1 MKIMKQEKKKNS
13 EWTVTIG
20 KSKKTF
26 DSFEEALRFADTSE
40 TKGTRAVDFTG
51 QRIIVIP
58 AITREKKDIA

>member
-1 MKIMKQEKKKNS
+1 MKKDKKTS

-20 KSKKTF
+20 KSRKTF
-26 DSFEEALRFADTSE
+26 DSFEEALRFADNSQ

-58 AITREKKDIA
+58 TATRPKKDIA

>member
-1 MKIMKQEKKKNS
+1 MKKDKKTS

-26 DSFEEALRFADTSE
+26 ESFEDALRFADNSE

-58 AITREKKDIA
+58 ISRPKKDIA